1 MIKLTSQTSQPS
13 VAKTN
18 NLAYGE
24 MNHQWIGNE
33 WLPSIGLPQYTQ
45 TFMEAL
51 VDARMLEHLTKK
63 QLRNQLSMHDNLH
76 RRSLQAAMLC
86 LKHLNYS
93 KRDFD
98 KRRKEVNSSEQ
109 SVLSGPA

>member
-1 MIKLTSQTSQPS
+1 MLFLFLYLCSQTSIVSSFLLTLLFLLQ
-13 VAKTN
+13 

-24 MNHQWIGNE
+24 MNHQWIGND

-51 VDARMLEHLTKK
+51 VDARMLEHLNKK

-76 RRSLQAAMLC
+76 RRSLQAAILC
-86 LKHLNYS
+86 LKHLNY
-93 KRDFD
+93 
-98 KRRKEVNSSEQ
+98 RKF
-109 SVLSGPA
+109 